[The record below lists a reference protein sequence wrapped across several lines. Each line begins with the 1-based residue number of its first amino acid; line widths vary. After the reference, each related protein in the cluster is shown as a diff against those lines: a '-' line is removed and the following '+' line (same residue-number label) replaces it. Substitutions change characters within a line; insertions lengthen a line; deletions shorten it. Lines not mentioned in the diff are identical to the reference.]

1 MNTLIDVTG
10 KLPRGLVEM
19 YRKVDICAKGLGID
33 YLIVG
38 AMARDLVMHHGFGA
52 HIERGTR
59 DVDFAIRVAS
69 WQEFNTL
76 KEALSAQG
84 LSVDQKLA
92 YRLGFVDSDSLPW
105 ELDIL
110 PFGNVVDAHH
120 DISWPPDGEFK
131 MSTLGFPEALL
142 QAWQVKITQAPECLV
157 KVANPVAMI
166 ILKMVAWTERDREL
180 RKKDAADIG
189 YILQNYAKIP
199 SVLSCLYEDGHMERC
214 DWDEDMASAELLGI
228 EIADGSAEPTRQ
240 YIIKHLV
247 ENQPSRA
254 AFAWDMN
261 PIHGTQ
267 WLDRLTDPLV

>member
-52 HIERGTR
+52 NIERGTR
-59 DVDFAIRVAS
+59 DVDFAIQVAS
-69 WQEFNTL
+69 WQEFSTL

-110 PFGNVVDAHH
+110 PFGNVVDEHH
-120 DISWPPDGEFK
+120 DISWPPDGDFK
-131 MSTLGFPEALL
+131 MSTLGFVEALH

-166 ILKMVAWTERDREL
+166 ILKMVAWTERDLEL

-199 SVLSCLYEDGHMERC
+199 SVLSRLYENGHMERC
-214 DWDEDMASAELLGI
+214 EWDEGMASAELLGI
-228 EIADGSAEPTRQ
+228 EIADVSAEPTRQ

-247 ENQPSRA
+247 ENQPNRA
-254 AFAWDMN
+254 AFARDMN
-261 PIHGTQ
+261 PTHGTQ

>member
-10 KLPRGLVEM
+10 KLPSGLVEM
-19 YRKVDICAKGLGID
+19 YRKVDICTKDLGID

-38 AMARDLVMHHGFGA
+38 AMARDLVMHYGFGA
-52 HIERGTR
+52 NIERGTR
-59 DVDFAIRVAS
+59 DVDFAIQVAS
-69 WQEFNTL
+69 WQEFNAL

-84 LSVDQKLA
+84 LTADKNLT

-120 DISWPPDGEFK
+120 DISWPPDGDFK
-131 MSTLGFPEALL
+131 MSTLGFVEALH
-142 QAWQVKITQAPECLV
+142 QAWQVKMMQAPECLV
-157 KVANPVAMI
+157 KVANPVSMI

-199 SVLSCLYEDGHMERC
+199 SVLSRLYDGGHMKRC

-228 EIADGSAEPTRQ
+228 EIAEISAEPTRQ
-240 YIIKHLV
+240 YIIRHLV
-247 ENQPSRA
+247 ESQSNRVT
-254 AFAWDMN
+254 FARDMN

-267 WLDRLTDPLV
+267 WLDRLTDRLV

>member
-10 KLPRGLVEM
+10 KLPSGLVEM
-19 YRKVDICAKGLGID
+19 YRKVDICAKDLGID

-52 HIERGTR
+52 NIERGTR
-59 DVDFAIRVAS
+59 DVDFAIQVAS
-69 WQEFNTL
+69 WQEFNAL

-84 LSVDQKLA
+84 LTADKNLT
-92 YRLGFVDSDSLPW
+92 YRLGFVDSDNLPW

-110 PFGNVVDAHH
+110 PFGNVVDEHH
-120 DISWPPDGEFK
+120 DISWPPDGDFK
-131 MSTLGFPEALL
+131 MSTLGFVEALH

-166 ILKMVAWTERDREL
+166 ILKMVAWTERDLEL
-180 RKKDAADIG
+180 RKKDAADIC

-199 SVLSCLYEDGHMERC
+199 SILSRLYEDGHMERC

-228 EIADGSAEPTRQ
+228 EIADVSAEPTRQ

-247 ENQPSRA
+247 VNQSNRA
-254 AFAWDMN
+254 AFARDMSLT
-261 PIHGTQ
+261 HGTQ
-267 WLDRLTDPLV
+267 WLDRLTDRLV

>member
-1 MNTLIDVTG
+1 MGYFFFV
-10 KLPRGLVEM
+10 
-19 YRKVDICAKGLGID
+19 
-33 YLIVG
+33 
-38 AMARDLVMHHGFGA
+38 
-52 HIERGTR
+52 
-59 DVDFAIRVAS
+59 
-69 WQEFNTL
+69 
-76 KEALSAQG
+76 SAQE
-84 LSVDQKLA
+84 LSVDQELT

-110 PFGNVVDAHH
+110 PFGNVVDEHH

-228 EIADGSAEPTRQ
+228 EIADVSAEATRQ
-240 YIIKHLV
+240 CIIKHLV
-247 ENQPSRA
+247 ENQPNRA
-254 AFAWDMN
+254 AFVRDMN

>member
-10 KLPRGLVEM
+10 KLPSGLVEM
-19 YRKVDICAKGLGID
+19 YRKVDICAKDLGID

-52 HIERGTR
+52 DIERGTR
-59 DVDFAIRVAS
+59 DVDFAIQVAS
-69 WQEFNTL
+69 WQEFNAL

-84 LSVDQKLA
+84 LRADKNLT
-92 YRLGFVDSDSLPW
+92 YRLDFVDSDGLPW

-110 PFGNVVDAHH
+110 PFGNVVDEHH
-120 DISWPPDGEFK
+120 DISWPPDGDFK
-131 MSTLGFPEALL
+131 MSTLGFAEALL
-142 QAWQVKITQAPECLV
+142 HAWQVKITQAPECLV
-157 KVANPVAMI
+157 KVANPVSMI
-166 ILKMVAWTERDREL
+166 ILKMVAWTERDLEL

-199 SVLSCLYEDGHMERC
+199 SVFSRLYEDGHMERC

-228 EIADGSAEPTRQ
+228 EIAKISSEPTRQ
-240 YIIKHLV
+240 YIIRHLV
-247 ENQPSRA
+247 ESQSNRA
-254 AFAWDMN
+254 TFARDMN

-267 WLDRLTDPLV
+267 WLDRLTDRLV